1 MNVGICR
8 ISLRLPENHTLKG
21 KRQVMRSIS
30 SRVRNRFNVAIA
42 EVEDNHL
49 WQVLTLG
56 VTCVSNDARHA
67 NEMLSRVV
75 QYIETLKGSTEILDD
90 EIEIL
95 SGL

>member
-42 EVEDNHL
+42 EVEDNDR